1 MYNFKKNAKAYI
13 VYYDNAGAVYR
24 QYQVEIYNDITA
36 SQTFDEQGYKRKTLH
51 SLISVHEH
59 ATLNSANPA
68 NFGFTTP
75 LLSISEAPI
84 FLTLGGDCSTGN
96 LASFDLYIQSDNII
110 YKLTKC
116 VIEQMAYNIE
126 RTSILTV
133 SISGTA
139 SKLEKF
145 GNVGSVTIPGTPL
158 TYGVKSYIPISKLEV
173 AVDNITLDSIS
184 GLSLDIKNDI
194 SWYPSK
200 TVNEA
205 LAGTTMYP
213 SSYILQSRT
222 FSGSIT
228 QFLTSE
234 NVNLGSDTSV
244 SSQVIVR
251 VYSDL
256 YSSSTPILQFNF
268 PSTSLIRRLNVEEL
282 INRVY
287 DFRLNSNSGAPIQD
301 YTTVVVQIFDRYG
314 DIIMDRFDNS
324 IFARS

>member
-36 SQTFDEQGYKRKTLH
+36 SQTFDEQGYKQKTLH
-51 SLISVHEH
+51 SLVSVHEK

-68 NFGFTTP
+68 NFSFTTP

-84 FLTLGGDCSTGN
+84 FLTLGGDCSAGN
-96 LASFDLYIQSDNII
+96 LSSFDLYIESDNII

-133 SISGTA
+133 SIAGTA
-139 SKLEKF
+139 SKLEKY

-158 TYGVKSYIPISKLEV
+158 TYGVKSYIPISKLKV
-173 AVDNITLDSIS
+173 ALDNVTIDSIS
-184 GLSLDIKNDI
+184 GISLNINNEI

-200 TVNEA
+200 TVNQA

-213 SSYILQSRT
+213 SSYILQGRS

-234 NVNLGSDTSV
+234 NSDIGNDTSV
-244 SSQVIVR
+244 SSQVIVQI
-251 VYSDL
+251 YSDL
-256 YSSSTPILQFNF
+256 YSVSTPILQFNF
-268 PSTSLIRRLNVEEL
+268 PSTSLTRRVNFEEL
-282 INRVY
+282 IDRIY
-287 DFRLNSNSGAPIQD
+287 DFRLNSNSGSLVQD
-301 YTTVVVQIFDRYG
+301 YTTVVVAIFDRDG
-314 DIIMDRFDNS
+314 NIIMDRFNDS